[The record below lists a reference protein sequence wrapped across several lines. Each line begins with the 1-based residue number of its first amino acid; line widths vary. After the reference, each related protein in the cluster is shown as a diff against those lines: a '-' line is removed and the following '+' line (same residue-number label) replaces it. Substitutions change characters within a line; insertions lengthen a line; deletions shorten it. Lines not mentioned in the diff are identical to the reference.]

1 MLIPASRAK
10 YTPGRE
16 RPEGERMSKGEP
28 IISVK
33 DLKVQRGGAVVL
45 EGVNLDIHE
54 GDFVGLS
61 GPNGSG
67 KSTLL
72 MTIIGELEPAGGS
85 VKVYGAPPGSKA
97 SQGRIAWVSQAAAQ
111 LPTNL
116 RISVRE
122 LVALGAMKPK
132 RHEWLDEKD
141 PMSRFPVLDFIDT
154 VLLGS
159 LSFFVFGALNLVGI
173 GRKEEQARVEKAIK
187 LVGLED
193 EAERDV
199 NRLSGGQ
206 KQRAVVARGLATEAD
221 VLILDEPLA
230 GVDRASRDEFL
241 RLLDR
246 LCREEGKTLLMVTHD
261 QTAIHQCT
269 HCAICIDGNV
279 QFDDDHTSAP
289 AVLQVESLSIGATY
303 PASPWDEDAKE
314 EA

>member
-10 YTPGRE
+10 YTHGRH
-16 RPEGERMSKGEP
+16 RPKGEAMNAGEP

-72 MTIIGELEPAGGS
+72 MTIIGELEPISGS

-122 LVALGAMKPK
+122 LVALGAMKPT
-132 RHEWLDEKD
+132 DID
-141 PMSRFPVLDFIDT
+141 PLGRSPVLEVIDT
-154 VLLGS
+154 VLLGA
-159 LSFFVFGALNLVGI
+159 LSFLITGALNLVGY
-173 GRKEEQARVEKAIK
+173 GRKEQQARVEKAIK

-193 EAERDV
+193 VAERDV

-230 GVDRASRDEFL
+230 GVDRASRDDFL

-279 QFDDDHTSAP
+279 QFDDDRTSAP

-303 PASPWDEDAKE
+303 PTSPWNEDAKE
-314 EA
+314 GA

>member
-1 MLIPASRAK
+1 MK
-10 YTPGRE
+10 T
-16 RPEGERMSKGEP
+16 GEP

-85 VKVYGAPPGSKA
+85 VKVYGAAPGSKA
-97 SQGRIAWVSQAAAQ
+97 SQGRLAWVSQAAAQ

-122 LVALGAMKPK
+122 LVALGAMKP
-132 RHEWLDEKD
+132 RNVSPFANSPL
-141 PMSRFPVLDFIDT
+141 LDFIDT

-159 LSFFVFGALNLVGI
+159 LSYFIIGALGLVGI
-173 GRKEEQARVEKAIK
+173 GRQEQRERVEKAIQ

-193 EAERDV
+193 VVERDV

-230 GVDRASRDEFL
+230 GVDRASRDDFL

-261 QTAIHQCT
+261 QTAIHQCS

-303 PASPWDEDAKE
+303 PTSPWSEE

>member
-1 MLIPASRAK
+1 MNP
-10 YTPGRE
+10 
-16 RPEGERMSKGEP
+16 GEP

-72 MTIIGELEPAGGS
+72 MTIIGELEPMSGS
-85 VKVYGAPPGSKA
+85 VNVYGAPPGSKT

-122 LVALGAMKPK
+122 LVALGAMKPNNLGPFRK
-132 RHEWLDEKD
+132 
-141 PMSRFPVLDFIDT
+141 SPVLEVIDII
-154 VLLGS
+154 LLGAF
-159 LSFFVFGALNLVGI
+159 SFFISGALNLVGY
-173 GRKEEQARVEKAIK
+173 GRKEQQARVEKAIK

-193 EAERDV
+193 VAERDV

-230 GVDRASRDEFL
+230 GVDRASRDDFL

-261 QTAIHQCT
+261 QTAIHQCS

-279 QFDDDHTSAP
+279 RFDDDHQSAP
-289 AVLQVESLSIGATY
+289 AVLQVESLSIGEMY
-303 PASPWDEDAKE
+303 PTSPWDEGAKE
-314 EA
+314 GA

>member
-1 MLIPASRAK
+1 
-10 YTPGRE
+10 
-16 RPEGERMSKGEP
+16 MSTGEP

-85 VKVYGAPPGSKA
+85 VKVYGAAPGSKA

-122 LVALGAMKPK
+122 LVALGAMKPA
-132 RHEWLDEKD
+132 DVG
-141 PMSRFPVLDFIDT
+141 PVSRSPVLEAVDT
-154 VLLGS
+154 VLLGA
-159 LSFFVFGALNLVGI
+159 LSFFISGALNLVGY
-173 GRKEEQARVEKAIK
+173 GRKEQQARVEKAIQ

-193 EAERDV
+193 VAERDV

-230 GVDRASRDEFL
+230 GVDRASRDDFL

-289 AVLQVESLSIGATY
+289 AVLQVESLSIGANY
-303 PASPWDEDAKE
+303 PTSPLDEDPKE
-314 EA
+314 GA

>member
-10 YTPGRE
+10 YTHGRP
-16 RPEGERMSKGEP
+16 RPEGEAMNTGEP

-72 MTIIGELEPAGGS
+72 MTIIGELEPMSGS

-111 LPTNL
+111 LPSNL

-122 LVALGAMKPK
+122 LVALGAMTPK
-132 RHEWLDEKD
+132 DILPENKSGLLEFVD
-141 PMSRFPVLDFIDT
+141 L
-154 VLLGS
+154 VLLGA
-159 LSFFVFGALNLVGI
+159 LSFLISGALNLLGY
-173 GRKEEQARVEKAIK
+173 GRKEQQARVEKAIQ

-193 EAERDV
+193 VAERDV

-230 GVDRASRDEFL
+230 GVDRASRDDFL

-246 LCREEGKTLLMVTHD
+246 LCKEEGKTLLMVTHD

-303 PASPWDEDAKE
+303 PTSPWDEDPKE
-314 EA
+314 GA

>member
-1 MLIPASRAK
+1 MK
-10 YTPGRE
+10 T
-16 RPEGERMSKGEP
+16 GEP

-85 VKVYGAPPGSKA
+85 VKVYGAAPGSKA
-97 SQGRIAWVSQAAAQ
+97 SQGRLAWVSQAAAQ

-122 LVALGAMKPK
+122 LVALGAMKP
-132 RHEWLDEKD
+132 RNVSPFANSPL
-141 PMSRFPVLDFIDT
+141 LDFIDT

-159 LSFFVFGALNLVGI
+159 LSYFIIGALGLVGI
-173 GRKEEQARVEKAIK
+173 GRQEQRERVEKAIQ

-193 EAERDV
+193 VAERDV

-230 GVDRASRDEFL
+230 GVDRASRDDFL

-261 QTAIHQCT
+261 QTAIHQCS

-303 PASPWDEDAKE
+303 PTSPWSEE

>member
-1 MLIPASRAK
+1 
-10 YTPGRE
+10 
-16 RPEGERMSKGEP
+16 MSKGEP

-72 MTIIGELEPAGGS
+72 MTIIGELEPTAGS

-97 SQGRIAWVSQAAAQ
+97 SQGRLAWVSQAAAQ

-122 LVALGAMKPK
+122 LVALGALKPT
-132 RHEWLDEKD
+132 DVD
-141 PMSRFPVLDFIDT
+141 PLGRSLVLEMIDT
-154 VLLGS
+154 VFLGA
-159 LSFFVFGALNLVGI
+159 LSFFITGALNLVGI
-173 GRKEEQARVEKAIK
+173 GRQEQRERVEKAIQ

-193 EAERDV
+193 VAERDV

-230 GVDRASRDEFL
+230 GVDRASRDDFL

-289 AVLQVESLSIGATY
+289 AVLQVESLSIEATY
-303 PASPWDEDAKE
+303 PTSSWDKDAKE
-314 EA
+314 GA

>member
-1 MLIPASRAK
+1 
-10 YTPGRE
+10 
-16 RPEGERMSKGEP
+16 MSTGEP

-85 VKVYGAPPGSKA
+85 VEVYGAPPGSKA

-132 RHEWLDEKD
+132 HLAPFAKS
-141 PMSRFPVLDFIDT
+141 PALDFIDT

-159 LSFFVFGALNLVGI
+159 LSYVVIGALNLVGI
-173 GRKEEQARVEKAIK
+173 GRQEQRERVEKAIQ

-193 EAERDV
+193 VAERDV

-230 GVDRASRDEFL
+230 GVDRASRDDFL

-279 QFDDDHTSAP
+279 QFDDDHKSAP
-289 AVLQVESLSIGATY
+289 AVLHVESLSIGASY
-303 PASPWDEDAKE
+303 PTSPWSEE

>member
-45 EGVNLDIHE
+45 DGVDLDIHA

-72 MTIIGELEPAGGS
+72 MTIIGELEPISGS
-85 VKVYGAPPGSKA
+85 VKVFGGKPGGKA
-97 SQGRIAWVSQAAAQ
+97 SRGRIAWVSQAAAQ
-111 LPTNL
+111 LPSNL
-116 RISVRE
+116 KISVRE
-122 LVALGAMKPK
+122 LVTLGALSWWDMVLPF
-132 RHEWLDEKD
+132 RRS
-141 PMSRFPVLDFIDT
+141 SR
-154 VLLGS
+154 S
-159 LSFFVFGALNLVGI
+159 
-173 GRKEEQARVEKAIK
+173 ERVERAIA

-193 EAERDV
+193 EAEHDV
-199 NRLSGGQ
+199 QRLSGGQ
-206 KQRAVVARGLATEAD
+206 RQRAVVARGLATEAD

-230 GVDRASRDEFL
+230 GVDRASRDDFL

-246 LCREEGKTLLMVTHD
+246 LCRKEGKTLVMVTHD

-269 HCAICIDGNV
+269 QCAICIDGNV
-279 QFDDDHTSAP
+279 RFDENHTSVP
-289 AVLQVESLSIGATY
+289 AVLQVEALALGGDFASSEREQTPWEGA
-303 PASPWDEDAKE
+303 
-314 EA
+314 

>member
-1 MLIPASRAK
+1 
-10 YTPGRE
+10 
-16 RPEGERMSKGEP
+16 MSTGEP

-85 VKVYGAPPGSKA
+85 VKVYGAAPGSKA

-122 LVALGAMKPK
+122 LVALGAMKP
-132 RHEWLDEKD
+132 RNVSPFANSPL
-141 PMSRFPVLDFIDT
+141 LDFIDT

-159 LSFFVFGALNLVGI
+159 LSYFVIGALGLVGI
-173 GRKEEQARVEKAIK
+173 GRQEQRERVEKAIQ

-193 EAERDV
+193 VAERDV

-230 GVDRASRDEFL
+230 GVDRASRDDFL

-261 QTAIHQCT
+261 QTAIHQCS

-279 QFDDDHTSAP
+279 SFDEDHQSAP

-303 PASPWDEDAKE
+303 PTSPWSEE

>member
-1 MLIPASRAK
+1 MK
-10 YTPGRE
+10 T
-16 RPEGERMSKGEP
+16 GEP

-33 DLKVQRGGAVVL
+33 DLKVQRGGVVVL

-85 VKVYGAPPGSKA
+85 VKVYGAAPGSKA
-97 SQGRIAWVSQAAAQ
+97 SQGRLAWVSQAAAQ

-122 LVALGAMKPK
+122 LVALGAMKP
-132 RHEWLDEKD
+132 RNVSPFANSPL
-141 PMSRFPVLDFIDT
+141 LDFIDT

-159 LSFFVFGALNLVGI
+159 LSYFAIGALGLVGI
-173 GRKEEQARVEKAIK
+173 GRQEQRERVEKAIQ

-193 EAERDV
+193 VAERDV

-230 GVDRASRDEFL
+230 GVDRASRDDFL

-261 QTAIHQCT
+261 QTAIHQCS

-303 PASPWDEDAKE
+303 PTSPWSEE

>member
-10 YTPGRE
+10 YTHGRP
-16 RPEGERMSKGEP
+16 RPEGEAMNTGEP

-45 EGVNLDIHE
+45 EGVSLDIHE

-72 MTIIGELEPAGGS
+72 MTIIGELEPMSGS

-111 LPTNL
+111 LPSNL

-122 LVALGAMKPK
+122 LVALGAMKPTD
-132 RHEWLDEKD
+132 LD
-141 PMSRFPVLDFIDT
+141 PLGRSPVLEVIDT
-154 VLLGS
+154 VLLGA
-159 LSFFVFGALNLVGI
+159 LNFFITGALNLVGY
-173 GRKEEQARVEKAIK
+173 GRKEQQARVEKAIK

-193 EAERDV
+193 VAERDV

-230 GVDRASRDEFL
+230 GVDRASRDDFL

-246 LCREEGKTLLMVTHD
+246 LCKEEGKTLLMVTHD

-289 AVLQVESLSIGATY
+289 AVLQVESLSLGVTY
-303 PASPWDEDAKE
+303 PTSPWDEDPKE

>member
-1 MLIPASRAK
+1 
-10 YTPGRE
+10 
-16 RPEGERMSKGEP
+16 MSTGEP

-72 MTIIGELEPAGGS
+72 MTIIGELEPAAGS

-132 RHEWLDEKD
+132 DILPENKPGLLEFVD
-141 PMSRFPVLDFIDT
+141 L
-154 VLLGS
+154 VLLGA
-159 LSFFVFGALNLVGI
+159 LSFLITGALNLVGY
-173 GRKEEQARVEKAIK
+173 GRKEQQARVEKAIQ

-193 EAERDV
+193 VAERDV

-230 GVDRASRDEFL
+230 GVDRASRDDFL

-246 LCREEGKTLLMVTHD
+246 LCRQEGKTLLMVTHD
-261 QTAIHQCT
+261 QTAIHQCS

-279 QFDDDHTSAP
+279 RFDDDHQSAP

-303 PASPWDEDAKE
+303 PTSPWDEDAKE
-314 EA
+314 GA

>member
-1 MLIPASRAK
+1 
-10 YTPGRE
+10 
-16 RPEGERMSKGEP
+16 MSEGEP
-28 IISVK
+28 IISVR

-85 VKVYGAPPGSKA
+85 VKVYGAAPGSKA
-97 SQGRIAWVSQAAAQ
+97 SQGRIAWVSQAAAH

-132 RHEWLDEKD
+132 DAAPITKSSVSE
-141 PMSRFPVLDFIDT
+141 VVDT
-154 VLLGS
+154 LLLGA
-159 LSFFVFGALNLVGI
+159 LSFIASGVLHLVGI
-173 GRKEEQARVEKAIK
+173 GRKEQQARVEKAIQ

-193 EAERDV
+193 VAERDV

-206 KQRAVVARGLATEAD
+206 RQRAVVARGLATEAD

-230 GVDRASRDEFL
+230 GVDRASRDDFL

-279 QFDDDHTSAP
+279 RFDEDHQSAP
-289 AVLQVESLSIGATY
+289 AVLQVESLSIGNHY
-303 PASPWDEDAKE
+303 PTSPWSEDEG

>member
-1 MLIPASRAK
+1 M
-10 YTPGRE
+10 
-16 RPEGERMSKGEP
+16 GEP

-85 VKVYGAPPGSKA
+85 VKVYGARPGSKA

-122 LVALGAMKPK
+122 LVDLGAMKPK
-132 RHEWLDEKD
+132 NLS
-141 PMSRFPVLDFIDT
+141 PFANSRLLDFIDT

-159 LSFFVFGALNLVGI
+159 LSYFVIGALSLVGI
-173 GRKEEQARVEKAIK
+173 GRQEQRARVEKAIK

-193 EAERDV
+193 VAERDV

-230 GVDRASRDEFL
+230 GVDRASRDDFL
-241 RLLDR
+241 RLLER
-246 LCREEGKTLLMVTHD
+246 LCKEEGKTLLMVTHD
-261 QTAIHQCT
+261 QTAIRQCT

-303 PASPWDEDAKE
+303 PTSPWNEDAKE
-314 EA
+314 EV

>member
-1 MLIPASRAK
+1 
-10 YTPGRE
+10 
-16 RPEGERMSKGEP
+16 MSEGEP
-28 IISVK
+28 IISVR

-85 VKVYGAPPGSKA
+85 VKVYGAAPGSKA
-97 SQGRIAWVSQAAAQ
+97 SQGRIAWVSQAAAH

-132 RHEWLDEKD
+132 DAAPITRSSVSE
-141 PMSRFPVLDFIDT
+141 VVDT
-154 VLLGS
+154 LLLGA
-159 LSFFVFGALNLVGI
+159 LSFIASGVLHLVGI
-173 GRKEEQARVEKAIK
+173 GRKEQQARVEKAIQ

-193 EAERDV
+193 VAERDV

-206 KQRAVVARGLATEAD
+206 RQRAVVARGLATEAD

-230 GVDRASRDEFL
+230 GVDRASRDDFL

-279 QFDDDHTSAP
+279 RFDEDHQSAP
-289 AVLQVESLSIGATY
+289 AVLQVESLSIGNHY
-303 PASPWDEDAKE
+303 PTSPWSEGE
-314 EA
+314 GEA

>member
-1 MLIPASRAK
+1 
-10 YTPGRE
+10 
-16 RPEGERMSKGEP
+16 MSKGEP

-85 VKVYGAPPGSKA
+85 VKVYGAAPGSKA

-122 LVALGAMKPK
+122 LVALGAMKP
-132 RHEWLDEKD
+132 RNVSPFANSPL
-141 PMSRFPVLDFIDT
+141 LDFIDT

-159 LSFFVFGALNLVGI
+159 LSYFVIGALGLVGI
-173 GRKEEQARVEKAIK
+173 GRQEQRERVEKAIQ

-193 EAERDV
+193 VAERDV

-230 GVDRASRDEFL
+230 GVDRASRDDFL

-246 LCREEGKTLLMVTHD
+246 LCKEEGKTLLMVTHD

-279 QFDDDHTSAP
+279 SFDEDHQSAP

-303 PASPWDEDAKE
+303 PTSPWSEE

>member
-10 YTPGRE
+10 YTHGRQ
-16 RPEGERMSKGEP
+16 RPQGEAMSTGEP

-72 MTIIGELEPAGGS
+72 MTIIGELEPMSGS

-122 LVALGAMKPK
+122 LVALGAMKPT
-132 RHEWLDEKD
+132 DID
-141 PMSRFPVLDFIDT
+141 PLGRSPVLEVIDT
-154 VLLGS
+154 VLLGA
-159 LSFFVFGALNLVGI
+159 LGFFVAGALNLVGY
-173 GRKEEQARVEKAIK
+173 GRKERQARVEKAIK

-193 EAERDV
+193 VAERDV

-230 GVDRASRDEFL
+230 GVDRASRNDFL
-241 RLLDR
+241 RLLNR

-269 HCAICIDGNV
+269 HCAICIDGNIR
-279 QFDDDHTSAP
+279 FEEDHVATAP
-289 AVLQVESLSIGATY
+289 VFQVESLVLEDTS
-303 PASPWDEDAKE
+303 PANQRTEAPWEGD
-314 EA
+314 